1 MTGTCDRGRRRWAST
16 RGRLLLLAGV
26 VAVAAAGSSVYAGD
40 SASGLHLARQWCVEC
55 HVVEAGQAIASDA
68 WPPFSEVANNPVK
81 TERGLR
87 TWLSDPHPPMPQ
99 LNLSKTEIENLLAYI
114 QSLASD

>member
-1 MTGTCDRGRRRWAST
+1 M
-16 RGRLLLLAGV
+16 AGV
-26 VAVAAAGSSVYAGD
+26 VAAAVAGPPVYAGD
-40 SASGLHLARQWCVEC
+40 SASGLYLARQWCVEC
-55 HVVEAGQAIASDA
+55 HVVEAGQASASDA
-68 WPPFSEVANNPVK
+68 GPPFAEVAKNPAK

-87 TWLSDPHPPMPQ
+87 AWLSDPHPPMPQ